1 MSASSEYDVIV
12 IGGGPAGCTAAT
24 LSARQGRRVL
34 LLEREQFPR
43 FRIGESLMPATYW
56 SLERLGVL
64 EKLRATA
71 FLRKHS
77 VQFFVHD
84 GRPTAPFYFSQVEDH
99 DSSVTWQVD
108 RAEFDRLLLEHAA
121 EAGVEVHQGTPVRQV
136 TFDGKRA
143 TGVVADLPDQ
153 AGASISAPV
162 VVDAT
167 GQAGLLSRTLKL
179 KQVDPRLKNAALFT
193 RYRGARRDAGVDE
206 GATLVLHTED
216 QESWFWYIPL
226 PDDLVSVGV
235 VGKLEYLMTERP
247 GTPEQVYAEELRK
260 CPALE
265 ERLQGAE
272 QVTDIQ
278 AQKDFSYIS
287 RRIAGDGWILA
298 GDAFGFLDPIYS
310 SGVFLALKSGE
321 MAADSIAD
329 AFEADDFSAARL
341 GQHGDSLVAGI
352 EALRRLVY
360 AFYDR
365 DFSFARFLRRFPD
378 CRDDLTHLLMGNVFR
393 REFNGLMGRLG
404 EAMDLPPDYQPL
416 RLSGEDG

>member
-1 MSASSEYDVIV
+1 MSASMEYDVIV

-34 LLEREQFPR
+34 LLEREHFPR

-64 EKLRATA
+64 EKMQASA
-71 FLRKHS
+71 FPRKHS
-77 VQFFVHD
+77 VQFFVRD
-84 GRPTAPFYFSQVEDH
+84 GRPTAPFYFSQVDSH

-121 EAGVEVHQGTPVRQV
+121 ENGVEVRQGTPVRQV
-136 TFDGKRA
+136 TFDGTRA
-143 TGVVADLPDQ
+143 TGVVADLSDRRGVPLM
-153 AGASISAPV
+153 APV
-162 VVDAT
+162 VVDAS
-167 GQAGLLSRTLKL
+167 GQAGLLSRALDL
-179 KQVDPRLKNAALFT
+179 RQLDRQLRNATLFT
-193 RYRGARRDAGVDE
+193 RYRGAQRDPGVDE
-206 GATLVLHTED
+206 GATLILHTADED
-216 QESWFWYIPL
+216 SWFWYIPL

-235 VGKLEYLMTERP
+235 VGKLEYLLTERS
-247 GTPEQVYAEELRK
+247 GTPEQVYAEELAK
-260 CPALE
+260 CPALQ

-272 QVTDIQ
+272 QIIDVQ

-287 RRIAGDGWILA
+287 RRIAGNGWILA

-329 AFEADDFSAARL
+329 AFEADDFSATRL

-365 DFSFARFLRRFPD
+365 EFSFARFLRRFPD

-393 REFNGLMGRLG
+393 RDFNGLLG
-404 EAMDLPPDYQPL
+404 HLGAAMDLPSDYQPL
-416 RLSGEDG
+416 RLSVEDG

>member
-1 MSASSEYDVIV
+1 MPTPMEYDVIV
-12 IGGGPAGCTAAT
+12 IGGGPAGCAAAT

-64 EKLRATA
+64 EKMQASA
-71 FLRKHS
+71 FPRKHS
-77 VQFFVHD
+77 VQFFVRD
-84 GRPTAPFYFSQVEDH
+84 GRPTAPFYFSQVDTH

-108 RAEFDRLLLEHAA
+108 RAEFDRVLLEHAA
-121 EAGVEVHQGTPVRQV
+121 ESGVEVHQGAPVRQV
-136 TFDGKRA
+136 QFDGKRA
-143 TGVVADLPDQ
+143 VGVLVDLPRQ
-153 AGASISAPV
+153 AGAHITAPV
-162 VVDAT
+162 VVDAS

-179 KQVDPRLKNAALFT
+179 QQLDGRLKNATLFT
-193 RYRGARRDAGVDE
+193 RYRGAQRDPGVDE
-206 GATLVLHTED
+206 GATLILHTENED
-216 QESWFWYIPL
+216 SWFWYIPL

-247 GTPEQVYAEELRK
+247 GNSEQIYAEELAK
-260 CPALE
+260 CPALQK
-265 ERLQGAE
+265 RLEGAE
-272 QVTDIQ
+272 QVIDIQ

-310 SGVFLALKSGE
+310 SGVFLALKAGE

-329 AFEADDFSAARL
+329 AFDAGDFSAARL

-365 DFSFARFLRRFPD
+365 DFSFGRFLRRFPD

-393 REFNGLMGRLG
+393 REFNGLIGHLS
-404 EAMDLPPDYQPL
+404 EAMNLPPDYQPL
-416 RLSGEDG
+416 RLSGEDR

>member
-1 MSASSEYDVIV
+1 MSMSSEYDVIV

-99 DSSVTWQVD
+99 DSPVTWQVD

-121 EAGVEVHQGTPVRQV
+121 EAGVEVHQGAPVRHV
-136 TFDGKRA
+136 TFDGQRA

-162 VVDAT
+162 MVDAT
-167 GQAGLLSRTLKL
+167 GQASLLSRTLKL
-179 KQVDPRLKNAALFT
+179 KQIDPRLKNAALFT

-206 GATLVLHTED
+206 GATLILHTKD
-216 QESWFWYIPL
+216 QESWFWFIPL
-226 PDDLVSVGV
+226 PEDLVSVGV

-247 GTPEQVYAEELRK
+247 GTPQQVYAEELRK

-272 QVTDIQ
+272 QVTGIQ

-329 AFEADDFSAARL
+329 AFEADDCSAARL

-393 REFNGLMGRLG
+393 REFNGLIGHLD
-404 EAMDLPPDYQPL
+404 EAMNLPPDYQPL
-416 RLSGEDG
+416 RLSGEDN

>member
-99 DSSVTWQVD
+99 ESSVTWQVD

-121 EAGVEVHQGTPVRQV
+121 EAGVEVHQGAPVRQV
-136 TFDGKRA
+136 VFDGQRA

-179 KQVDPRLKNAALFT
+179 KQIDPRLKNAALFT
-193 RYRGARRDAGVDE
+193 RYRGARRDSGVDE

-247 GTPEQVYAEELRK
+247 GTPEQVYAEELCK

-329 AFEADDFSAARL
+329 AFEANDFSAARL

-393 REFNGLMGRLG
+393 REFNGLIGHLG

>member
-1 MSASSEYDVIV
+1 MSASMEYDVIV
-12 IGGGPAGCTAAT
+12 IGGGPAGCTTAT
-24 LSARQGRRVL
+24 LSALQGRRVL

-64 EKLRATA
+64 EKMQASA
-71 FLRKHS
+71 FPRKHS
-77 VQFFVHD
+77 VQFFVKD
-84 GRPTAPFYFSQVEDH
+84 GRPTAPFYFSQVDDH
-99 DSSVTWQVD
+99 DSSVTWQVE
-108 RAEFDRLLLEHAA
+108 RAEFDGILLEHAA
-121 EAGVEVHQGTPVRQV
+121 DSGVEVHQGTPVRQV
-136 TFDGKRA
+136 LFDGERA
-143 TGVVADLPDQ
+143 EGVLADFPGQ
-153 AGASISAPV
+153 AGARIKAPV
-162 VVDAT
+162 VVDAS

-179 KQVDPRLKNAALFT
+179 KEIDPRLKNAALFT
-193 RYRGARRDAGVDE
+193 RYRGARRDPGVDE
-206 GATLVLHTED
+206 GATLVLHTENED
-216 QESWFWYIPL
+216 SWFWYIPL
-226 PDDLVSVGV
+226 PHDLVSVGV
-235 VGKLEYLMTERP
+235 VGKLEYLMTARP
-247 GTPEQVYAEELRK
+247 GSPEQVYAEELAK
-260 CPALE
+260 CPALQ

-272 QVTDIQ
+272 QVMAIQ

-329 AFEADDFSAARL
+329 AFAADDFSAARL
-341 GQHGDSLVAGI
+341 GQHGDSLVTGI

-365 DFSFARFLRRFPD
+365 NFSFARFLRRYPD

-393 REFNGLMGRLG
+393 RKFNGLMGHLG
-404 EAMDLPPDYQPL
+404 KEMNLPPDYQPL
-416 RLSGEDG
+416 RLSGEDS